1 MRQLHFP
8 LPHWLIAHLLPA
20 AATSPYL
27 QGLRSALGSRAPLR
41 SPPTTTT
48 ARSARRR
55 VAKQLQRLFC
65 GVCTL
70 SSILVN
76 TVPLPRLLIYPYPR
90 LQIGA
95 TVLDFVG
102 HTPMVRINKLA
113 AEAGLECELVAKC
126 EYFNSGG
133 SVKDRIGK
141 RMIEDA
147 ERSGRIK
154 PGDTLIEPT
163 SGNTGIGLALAAAI
177 KGYRMIITLPEKM
190 SQEKVSRRGR
200 GLPSEGCKSL
210 ARAASRSSVAIPSSS
225 PYSCLL
231 CRSTLCVPPSFCH
244 SLAHS
249 SPSATPTPAPR
260 RWTC

>member
-1 MRQLHFP
+1 M
-8 LPHWLIAHLLPA
+8 
-20 AATSPYL
+20 
-27 QGLRSALGSRAPLR
+27 
-41 SPPTTTT
+41 
-48 ARSARRR
+48 
-55 VAKQLQRLFC
+55 
-65 GVCTL
+65 
-70 SSILVN
+70 
-76 TVPLPRLLIYPYPR
+76 
-90 LQIGA
+90 
-95 TVLDFVG
+95 LDFVG

-190 SQEKVSRRGR
+190 SQEKVRRQPRVDSQLQLLPVRPSAGR
-200 GLPSEGCKSL
+200 LPVL
-210 ARAASRSSVAIPSSS
+210 LIWPSSWRRCCWLT
-225 PYSCLL
+225 PDACAAYLALL
-231 CRSTLCVPPSFCH
+231 LH
-244 SLAHS
+244 SVIF
-249 SPSATPTPAPR
+249 SPSAPLLRPSASVCVCPSVPLSVLLVCR
-260 RWTC
+260 LTC